1 MDISRFIKKIVPI
14 TLFNKGKASQLF
26 SRANNGETLVVVKN
40 NTPVAIIL
48 SPEEY
53 ELLQEIPKVYMKE
66 INTGNTSR
74 SSKLD
79 AMIDRLKLFDDG
91 E

>member
-26 SRANNGETLVVVKN
+26 SRVHKGETLVVVKN

-53 ELLQEIPKVYMKE
+53 KLLQEIPKVYVQE
-66 INTGNTSR
+66 INTGNSGR